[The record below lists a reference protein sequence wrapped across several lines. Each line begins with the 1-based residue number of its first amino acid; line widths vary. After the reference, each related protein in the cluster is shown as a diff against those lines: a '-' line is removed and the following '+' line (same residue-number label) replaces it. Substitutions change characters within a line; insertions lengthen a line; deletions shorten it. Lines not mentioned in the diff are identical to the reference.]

1 MPDFLE
7 KYNPQTSIFAHFQV
21 DETLPV
27 EERAFQTW
35 RALLS
40 AKRSHDGLF
49 LVIGKLL
56 KDVRDERLYEKL
68 DYENF
73 SQFLSSEELGF
84 SREKA
89 YMCIKTYEYYIEF
102 LELDPESIGQ
112 MNVSRLS
119 MMVPVLRQ
127 IEDKTEVVK
136 QINEMNNLR
145 HGDFVRD
152 IKNRTPRGGKPNVY
166 FSEELGKWYVG
177 YYSNVT
183 FVQDI
188 GEFNLDETKTTE
200 G

>member
-1 MPDFLE
+1 MSSYLD

-35 RALLS
+35 KALLS

-56 KDVRDERLYEKL
+56 KDFRDNKLYEKL

-73 SQFLSSEELGF
+73 SQFLASEELGF

-89 YMCIKTYEYYIEF
+89 YMCIKTYEYYIEY
-102 LELDPESIGQ
+102 LQLDPEHIGQ

-119 MMVPVLRQ
+119 LMVPVLKQ
-127 IEDKTEVVK
+127 IEDKKEVVK
-136 QINEMNNLR
+136 QIEDMNSLR
-145 HGDFVRD
+145 HGDFIREVKD
-152 IKNRTPRGGKPNVY
+152 RTPRGGKPNVY
-166 FSEELGKWYVG
+166 WSEELDKWYVG
-177 YYSNVT
+177 YHPNTTYLMN
-183 FVQDI
+183 I
-188 GEFNLDETKTTE
+188 GDFTPTDEQ
-200 G
+200 